1 MKEVNFFKID
11 ELKEKEII
19 KGITVR
25 AVANKNS
32 MVTFFEF
39 APNSIVPEHKHPH
52 EQITVVTAGSLK
64 MTIGEEA
71 KTLKAGEGVVIPPNI
86 EHKAISSDQITKAF
100 DAWYPLREDYL

>member
-11 ELKEKEII
+11 ELKAKEVIR
-19 KGITVR
+19 GITVR

-64 MTIGEEA
+64 MTIGGKT
-71 KTLKAGEGVVIPPNI
+71 KTLKVGEGVVIPPNV
-86 EHKAISSDQITKAF
+86 EHQAISSKQNAKAF